1 MVGVAGQGSV
11 AVFCQS
17 QRSAVSANWS
27 ESTSIEASGDDPTR
41 AWIACGRASFT
52 SRRGVVAFSLK
63 KNCGFQ
69 RFRYVFVWRKWLRP
83 AGTIASGDVGERRR
97 NKEEEGMSITRRTFT
112 MATLFATGAA
122 VLPVGVRAEGVKTI
136 AIMFDSLESGFW
148 VESLAVLKQKAKER
162 GWETLESVSNKDD
175 NKQFEQVQSM
185 IQRKVDG
192 IIIVPNDNKA
202 TIPAIREANK
212 ANTPIVYYNRPPAP
226 SDAVSVAVQADNRAI
241 MKATTEALVAKARK
255 TGQKFQACFLIGD
268 LGDQNAVQR
277 RDGFFDVVDQNK
289 DIIEVVARISTE
301 WNPDKAFAGLT
312 NALQA
317 NPGINYLQTSSDFL
331 MPQIQQALTIA
342 KKWKKIGEDGHILF
356 GGFDGDEGQ
365 YQVLK
370 DGYMDVGGVQN
381 VFYEVDLALDAISKL
396 KAGQPVPLMP
406 KMLLDP
412 GFVMTHETVEQDR
425 DKMWG
430 YAVWKTKNG

>member
-1 MVGVAGQGSV
+1 V
-11 AVFCQS
+11 
-17 QRSAVSANWS
+17 
-27 ESTSIEASGDDPTR
+27 
-41 AWIACGRASFT
+41 
-52 SRRGVVAFSLK
+52 
-63 KNCGFQ
+63 
-69 RFRYVFVWRKWLRP
+69 RP

-122 VLPVGVRAEGVKTI
+122 VLPVRVKAEGVKTI
-136 AIMFDSLESGFW
+136 AIMFDSLQSGFW
-148 VESLAVLKQKAKER
+148 VESLDVLKQKAKER
-162 GWETLESVSNKDD
+162 GWETLESISNLDD

-192 IIIVPNDNKA
+192 IIIVPTDNKA

-226 SDAVSVAVQADNRAI
+226 GDYVAVAVQADNRAI

-289 DIIEVVARISTE
+289 DIIDVVARISTE

-342 KKWKKIGEDGHILF
+342 KKWKKIGEEGHILF

-365 YQVLK
+365 YQALK

-381 VFYEVDLALDAISKL
+381 VFYEADLALDAISKL

-430 YAVWKTKNG
+430 YAVWKKKNG